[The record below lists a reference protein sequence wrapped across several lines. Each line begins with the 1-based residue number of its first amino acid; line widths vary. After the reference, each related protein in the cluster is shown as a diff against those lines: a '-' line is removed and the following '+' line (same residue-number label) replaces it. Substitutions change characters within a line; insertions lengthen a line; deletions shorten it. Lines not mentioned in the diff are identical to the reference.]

1 MDRTENT
8 RKRIIDASLKLFNRD
23 GAHRVTT
30 NHIARECD
38 MSPGNLYYHY
48 RNKQEIIREIFHR
61 ITDDFAGLWNT
72 DGEIPGMDEVL
83 KRMEAMSDIYYRYRF
98 FYLELPTLIAQ
109 DAELAKM
116 YAANQKTKIA
126 AFDAIYAGLCG
137 KGILD
142 SAVIDADTFR
152 VQTVNGWI
160 VSDFWLSYLAVCGRK
175 ITPESVRELGAQFA
189 ALIAPFV
196 KPR

>member
-1 MDRTENT
+1 MDKTENT
-8 RKRIIDASLKLFNRD
+8 RKRIIDAALKLFNRD

-30 NHIARECD
+30 NHIARECE

-61 ITDDFAGLWNT
+61 ITVDFTELWSNGAG
-72 DGEIPGMDEVL
+72 DPYIEEILSRMDAL
-83 KRMEAMSDIYYRYRF
+83 SDLYYRYRF

-109 DAELAKM
+109 DTELAKM
-116 YAANQKTKIA
+116 YAANQKAKLA
-126 AFDAIYAGLCG
+126 AFDSIYANLCA
-137 KGILD
+137 KG
-142 SAVIDADTFR
+142 VIDPAAIDAEMFR
-152 VQTVNGWI
+152 TQIINGWI

-175 ITPESVRELGAQFA
+175 ITPDSVRELGAQFA
-189 ALIAPFV
+189 ALIAPYV

>member
-1 MDRTENT
+1 MDKTENT
-8 RKRIIDASLKLFNRD
+8 RTRIIDAALKLFNRD

-30 NHIARECD
+30 NHIARECE

-48 RNKQEIIREIFHR
+48 RNKQEIVREIFHR
-61 ITDDFAGLWNT
+61 ITDDFAKLWNT
-72 DGEIPGMDEVL
+72 DTAISGMDEVL
-83 KRMEAMSDIYYRYRF
+83 TRMEAMSDIYYRYRF

-109 DAELAKM
+109 DTELAKM

-126 AFDAIYAGLCG
+126 AFDAIYEGLCA
-137 KGILD
+137 KGIID
-142 SAVIDADTFR
+142 PEKIDAEMFR
-152 VQTVNGWI
+152 TQTVNGWI

-189 ALIAPFV
+189 ALIAPYV